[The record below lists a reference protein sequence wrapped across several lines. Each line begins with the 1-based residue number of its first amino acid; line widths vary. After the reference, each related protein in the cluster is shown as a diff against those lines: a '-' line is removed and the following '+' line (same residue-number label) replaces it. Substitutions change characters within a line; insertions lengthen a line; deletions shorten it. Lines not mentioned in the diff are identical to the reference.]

1 MGFASDGKI
10 GVNVNLVDS
19 SARSDGAGG
28 PQHNLGET
36 VKGTDGQEY
45 VYVQAAE
52 TISST
57 TNEPFALAIDE
68 NYQASKL
75 TKALVLAGHAVA
87 WAPEQVIA
95 DNAFFWAIKR
105 GSNFNIKVGVSCAAD
120 ITLYTTATAGVL
132 DDTSGGATANSQ
144 VPVVGVVIVTAA
156 STSASA
162 RSTVREA
169 IATWPHV
176 STGV

>member
-10 GVNVNLVDS
+10 GVDVTAVDS
-19 SARSDGAGG
+19 SAFSGGSGG
-28 PQHNLGET
+28 PRFALGET

-45 VYVQAAE
+45 VYVQAAA

-57 TNEPFALAIDE
+57 TDEPYALAIDE
-68 NYQASKL
+68 NYQAALL
-75 TKALVLAGHAVA
+75 TKALVQAGHAVA
-87 WAPEQVIA
+87 WAPEKAIA
-95 DNAFFWAIKR
+95 NNEFFWAIKR

-120 ITLYTTATAGVL
+120 IALYTTATAGVL
-132 DDTSGGATANSQ
+132 DDTSGGSHVIVN
-144 VPVVGVVIVTAA
+144 GVVIVTAA

-162 RSTVREA
+162 GSTVREA

-176 STGV
+176 TTGV